1 MTNGK
6 QAKVVV
12 IGLDCA
18 EPTLLFDRFRGQLPN
33 LEGLINRGLSG
44 RLRSCD
50 PPITVPAW
58 SVMMSSKDPGTLGI
72 YGFRNR
78 CDYSYDKMAFATG
91 AAVRAPRVWD
101 YLSQAGKQVVV
112 LGVPGTYP
120 PRPVN
125 GVLVGCFLTPSIDQ
139 PYTFPPDVKDDIARV
154 VAPYMV
160 DVPNFRTED
169 KGRLRDDIWRMTDKR
184 FTLARHFLRTR
195 PWDFFMM
202 VEMGTDRVHHGFWK
216 FMDPTHPRYVAGN
229 PWENIIFDYYKYV
242 DLQVGA
248 LLELVPDDATVMVV
262 SDHGAKGMVGGICI
276 NEWLIQQGYL
286 VLREYPTKPTKFNDL
301 AVDWSRT
308 RAWSEGGYYA
318 RVFLNVAGREP
329 HGVVKQSEYEPLRDR
344 LIREIAAIPDE
355 QGRPLHSQV
364 LKPQDIYREVNGVP
378 PDLIAYFG
386 NLHWR
391 SVGTV
396 GLGAVQTFEN
406 DTGPDDANHA
416 EEGVFILAGP
426 GVPTGRWH
434 EGQLMDVAPTLL
446 ERFGLEI
453 PDDMQG
459 RRFPLEA
466 LRGADQTPALIQP
479 AFAVAPE
486 LGAPALARRRFEYG
500 VSPFT
505 AYYPRRES

>member
-6 QAKVVV
+6 HPKVVV
-12 IGLDCA
+12 IGLDCL
-18 EPTLLFDRFRGQLPN
+18 EPTLLFERFRGQLPN
-33 LEGLINRGLSG
+33 LEALIGRGIAG

-101 YLSQAGKQVVV
+101 YLSQAGKNVVV

-125 GVLVGCFLTPSIDQ
+125 GVLVGCFLTPSIEQ
-139 PYTFPPDVKDDIARV
+139 LYTYPPDVKDDIARV
-154 VAPYMV
+154 VGPYMV

-216 FMDPTHPRYVAGN
+216 FMDPTHPRHDPGN
-229 PWENIIFDYYKYV
+229 PWENVILDYYKHV
-242 DLQVGA
+242 DQHIGE
-248 LLELVPDDATVMVV
+248 LLELVPRDAIVMVV

-276 NEWLIQQGYL
+276 NEWLIQKGYL
-286 VLREYPTKPTKFNDL
+286 VLREYPSRPTKFNDL
-301 AVDWSRT
+301 AVDWTRT

-318 RVFLNVAGREP
+318 RVFLNVQGREP
-329 HGVVKQSEYEPLRDR
+329 QGVLKPAEYEAFRDR
-344 LIREIAAIPDE
+344 LIEEIAAIPDE
-355 QGRPLHSQV
+355 KGQPLGNEV
-364 LKPQDIYREVNGVP
+364 LKPQDLYREVNGIA

-386 NLHWR
+386 QLHWR

-396 GLGAVQTFEN
+396 GLGTVQTFDN

-416 EEGVFILAGP
+416 EEGVVVLTGP
-426 GVPTGRWH
+426 GIPTGRWDG
-434 EGQLMDVAPTLL
+434 GQLMDVAPTLL
-446 ERFGLEI
+446 ERFGLDV
-453 PDDMQG
+453 PADLQG

-466 LRGADQTPALIQP
+466 LRAGDH
-479 AFAVAPE
+479 
-486 LGAPALARRRFEYG
+486 APAAIRPAGLPAAPVAALAGSRFATT
-500 VSPFT
+500 T
-505 AYYPRRES
+505 AAPRGA